1 MIPTWAGIL
10 IFIGT
15 FFLTEFAAWSAH
27 KFAMHGFMWYFHR
40 DHHNQGEQG
49 FFERNDVFFLIFA
62 VPSWLGIMLGL
73 MYKQYGFVWMGF
85 GIMAYGFT
93 YFLIHDVFIHRRFK
107 WIREINTPYFLAI
120 RRAHKMHH
128 KHLNKE
134 EGECF
139 GLLIVPFKYY
149 MEARR
154 TYKQNRAAK

>member
-10 IFIGT
+10 ILIGT
-15 FFLTEFAAWSAH
+15 FFLTEFAAWSSH
-27 KFAMHGFMWYFHR
+27 KFAMHGFMWYFHK
-40 DHHNQGEQG
+40 DHHQGKAG

-62 VPSWLGIMLGL
+62 IPSWLGIMLGL

-93 YFLIHDVFIHRRFK
+93 YFFIHDVFIHRRFK

-134 EGECF
+134 DGGCF
-139 GLLIVPFKYY
+139 GLLIVPLKYY
-149 MEARR
+149 NEARKI
-154 TYKQNRAAK
+154 YKQNKALK

>member
-10 IFIGT
+10 ILIAT

-27 KFAMHGFMWYFHR
+27 KFLMHGVMWYFHK
-40 DHHNQGEQG
+40 DHHQGEPG

-73 MYKQYGFVWMGF
+73 MYQQYAFVWMGF

-93 YFLIHDVFIHRRFK
+93 YFILHDVFIHRRFK

-128 KHLNKE
+128 KHINKE
-134 EGECF
+134 HGECF
-139 GLLIVPFKYY
+139 GLLIVPMKYY
-149 MEARR
+149 LEARR
-154 TYKQNRAAK
+154 SYKQNRTAK